1 MKQTIFI
8 DGVKYYELLIGC
20 VTMRDDIYIYGCGE
34 QPGAR
39 YRKAPPS
46 RNKPRKAKKQRQAKR
61 VGPRKV
67 IEHEGVKWYIVD
79 GDGLKGDIAVSPG
92 ALDVDVVVSTCPA
105 SRAYGYT
112 LYRRNPT
119 RLIDSVECFMVRSGH
134 AKDGDWLSQESDDPH
149 KIGYLAGAR
158 VSNLMGD
165 VWRPV
170 RRMEPYQTRVIDGVE
185 HSRVLSGRVHK
196 GDMISISPTTEAFKA
211 ITTVGIRV
219 TGMNY
224 VIWRPVKKKAVPY
237 PSDEALAWI
246 LDEWFTEEPRVHA
259 KEIRAYLVYAKKELS
274 S

>member
-1 MKQTIFI
+1 MKQVIFI
-8 DGVKYYELLIGC
+8 DGVKYYKLRGRPPSTI
-20 VTMRDDIYIYGCGE
+20 DDVYMHGPHG
-34 QPGAR
+34 GGH

-67 IEHEGVKWYIVD
+67 IEHEGVKWYLVD
-79 GDGLKGDIAVSPG
+79 GDGLRGDLCAMPNGHIDEVFIPRW
-92 ALDVDVVVSTCPA
+92 PA
-105 SRAYGYT
+105 ETGCIF
-112 LYRRNPT
+112 YRRNPA
-119 RLIDSVECFMVRSGH
+119 RLIDGVECFMVRSGH

-170 RRMEPYQTRVIDGVE
+170 RRMGPYQTRVIDGVE

-219 TGMNY
+219 TEMNY